1 MDHSR
6 VSTSPRAAFDPG
18 VRTCDDRSVNARFL
32 TVGESLTDIVVKA
45 DGVHSEYP
53 GGSPL
58 NVAVALGRLGHES
71 HLLTRIG
78 ADDRGREIKDHVEAS
93 HVRLTPGSIDDTP
106 TSTARATLKADGG
119 ADYVFDLV
127 WDPDARGLPERVDAV
142 HTSSIAAVL
151 DPGAATVADVL
162 AHYAPSATISYDPNA
177 RPDLMGD
184 PTRTRALVEAIIARA
199 DVVKSSDED
208 VAWLYGTDDL
218 EDVVASWR
226 ELGPAFTVMT
236 RGGEGAVGFAN
247 SGRVDID
254 PVRIDV
260 ADTVGAGDTF
270 SAGVLHALGE
280 RDLLGSAHAEQL
292 RAIGPD
298 ELSTVLGFAA
308 RLAAVTVSRPGA
320 NPPWSHELT

>member
-1 MDHSR
+1 MN
-6 VSTSPRAAFDPG
+6 G
-18 VRTCDDRSVNARFL
+18 RFL
-32 TVGESLTDIVVKA
+32 TVGESLTDIVVNA

-53 GGSPL
+53 GGSPM

-78 ADDRGREIKDHVEAS
+78 PDDRGREIKDHVEAS
-93 HVRLTPGSIDDTP
+93 HVQLTPGSVDETP

-127 WDPDARGLPERVDAV
+127 WDPDSRGLPEQVDAV

-162 AHYAPSATISYDPNA
+162 ARYAPSATISYDPNA

-208 VAWLYGTDDL
+208 VEWLYGTTDV

-226 ELGPAFTVMT
+226 RQGPGLTVLT
-236 RGGEGAVGFAN
+236 RGGEGAVAFTD
-247 SGRVDID
+247 SGRVQVA
-254 PVRIDV
+254 PVRVDV
-260 ADTVGAGDTF
+260 VDTVGAGDTF
-270 SAGVLHALGE
+270 SAGILDALAD
-280 RDLLGSAHAEQL
+280 RRLLGAGNREALASLPSDDVAAVL
-292 RAIGPD
+292 RR
-298 ELSTVLGFAA
+298 AA
-308 RLAAVTVSRPGA
+308 RLAAVTVSRAGA
-320 NPPWSHELT
+320 NPPWSRELG